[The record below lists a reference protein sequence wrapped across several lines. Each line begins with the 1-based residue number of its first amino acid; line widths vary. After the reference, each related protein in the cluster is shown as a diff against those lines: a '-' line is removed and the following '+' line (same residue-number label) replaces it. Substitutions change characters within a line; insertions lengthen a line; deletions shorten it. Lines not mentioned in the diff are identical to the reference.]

1 MTGAVATK
9 LEPVAQS
16 ESPSMLKTRRVGPA
30 VQAQLFDASPDAK
43 IVSIAR
49 YAPPSAP
56 KQRVRP
62 EAGTKTGSAKTS
74 RKSRPA
80 PEGQGTLDFLPPLP
94 PKARELGSTVEAVI
108 SCEFPVA
115 MTSHRAV
122 AAAIDWS
129 MVLLGYAGMMG
140 LLRALGCELS
150 FNKMSI
156 MMYGGMFF
164 VLAFI
169 YGLIFAIAGADTPGM
184 IWTRLRTVTFDGL
197 PPELRQR
204 LGRFLAA
211 GMSRCTLLGLLW
223 SLADEESLT
232 WHDHISGT
240 FPTPRDAENAVVR
253 HN

>member
-9 LEPVAQS
+9 LEPVAHS

-30 VQAQLFDASPDAK
+30 VQAQLFDASPDSK
-43 IVSIAR
+43 VVSIAR
-49 YAPPSAP
+49 YAPPAAP
-56 KQRVRP
+56 KQRVKP
-62 EAGTKTGSAKTS
+62 ETGTRTAKTP

-94 PKARELGSTVEAVI
+94 PQARQLGSTVDAVI

-115 MTSHRAV
+115 TTSHRAI
-122 AAAIDWS
+122 AAALDWS
-129 MVLLGYAGMMG
+129 MVLIGYAGLMG
-140 LLRALGCELS
+140 LLRAVGCELTLS
-150 FNKMSI
+150 KMSL

-164 VLAFI
+164 VLAFL

-184 IWTRLRTVTFDGL
+184 VWTRLRTVTFDGL

-223 SLADEESLT
+223 SLADEENLT
-232 WHDHISGT
+232 WHDHISST
-240 FPTPRDAENAVVR
+240 FPTPRDAETVVR
-253 HN
+253 HS